1 MTSSGGKFEFY
12 SPEFSWSLWK
22 PMFMHSTWSTFRMH
36 RKACRSNVFVFI
48 FFVCPIVV
56 VGQLTFCL
64 TFLVIFAL
72 HFGPDFCGGAILK
85 YYFSFVTFLLQK
97 SWPSR
102 FKILG
107 DHDLKVKPYFVAL
120 CGYTALQQSGLYLS
134 LKKVWHFHI
143 VQNFSQNN

>member
-12 SPEFSWSLWK
+12 SPQFSWNFWK
-22 PMFMHSTWSTFRMH
+22 LMFMQST
-36 RKACRSNVFVFI
+36 RKKNLQNASYGKARRFVFI